1 MTSLF
6 TINCCKSFG
15 CKNLG
20 LASSADYSW
29 PEYRLGYAALHCRAC
44 GSLPPLFDEEQFRC
58 WLSAYLAD
66 FAANRGQ
73 FCPCCYQ
80 REIIRY
86 GHNPQGS
93 QRVQCRNCKKV
104 WTPKQA
110 PPTSIV
116 LPEQIATI
124 PLLVPFQGVSAGQQ
138 LYVLLSFDAI
148 RGNVLHISSNFT
160 PHTAGISLLY
170 RWRDT
175 AEPTVIHDDIIERV
189 SQRETQFLRRSQ
201 FDEIQYGSAIL
212 KRNASGAILRPVITA
227 HGHFRLLSHLW
238 PEVKTHIIAHEC
250 FLRGAAITAWAEQ
263 FRHHR
268 ASLWFID
275 EEMNSDQRTLPWQLL
290 GKTYQG
296 WWRNQWQIWQRGD
309 MRKMVC
315 LLTQGRVEESASITL
330 AASHHFLAWLRQQT
344 EFQQSTRYSAHSL
357 FQAIRSLADKYNALI
372 EGDVYTCYP
381 ATKTTAVAPGG

>member
-110 PPTSIV
+110 PPTGIV

-138 LYVLLSFDAI
+138 LYVFLCFV
-148 RGNVLHISSNFT
+148 GFGGFVLDFSCLFT

-170 RWRDT
+170 RWRGT

-275 EEMNSDQRTLPWQLL
+275 EEMNSDKRTLPWQLL

-330 AASHHFLAWLRQQT
+330 AASHRFLAWLRQQT
-344 EFQQSTRYSAHSL
+344 EFEQSTRYSAHSV

-381 ATKTTAVAPGG
+381 ATKTTAVAPNG

>member
-110 PPTSIV
+110 PPTGIV

-170 RWRDT
+170 RWRGS

-309 MRKMVC
+309 MRKWCVC
-315 LLTQGRVEESASITL
+315 
-330 AASHHFLAWLRQQT
+330 
-344 EFQQSTRYSAHSL
+344 
-357 FQAIRSLADKYNALI
+357 
-372 EGDVYTCYP
+372 
-381 ATKTTAVAPGG
+381 

>member
-110 PPTSIV
+110 PPTGIV

-170 RWRDT
+170 RWRGT

-189 SQRETQFLRRSQ
+189 S
-201 FDEIQYGSAIL
+201 
-212 KRNASGAILRPVITA
+212 
-227 HGHFRLLSHLW
+227 
-238 PEVKTHIIAHEC
+238 
-250 FLRGAAITAWAEQ
+250 
-263 FRHHR
+263 
-268 ASLWFID
+268 
-275 EEMNSDQRTLPWQLL
+275 
-290 GKTYQG
+290 
-296 WWRNQWQIWQRGD
+296 
-309 MRKMVC
+309 
-315 LLTQGRVEESASITL
+315 
-330 AASHHFLAWLRQQT
+330 
-344 EFQQSTRYSAHSL
+344 
-357 FQAIRSLADKYNALI
+357 
-372 EGDVYTCYP
+372 
-381 ATKTTAVAPGG
+381 

>member
-110 PPTSIV
+110 PPTGIV

-148 RGNVLHISSNFT
+148 RGNVLHISSNFM

-170 RWRDT
+170 RWRGT

-330 AASHHFLAWLRQQT
+330 AASHRFLAWLRQQT
-344 EFQQSTRYSAHSL
+344 EFQQSTRYSAHSV

-381 ATKTTAVAPGG
+381 ATKTTAVAPNG

>member
-73 FCPCCYQ
+73 FAHVATS
-80 REIIRY
+80 EKSFAMGII
-86 GHNPQGS
+86 P
-93 QRVQCRNCKKV
+93 RVASASSAETAKSVDTKAGASHQHRFARTNSDDSL
-104 WTPKQA
+104 A
-110 PPTSIV
+110 R
-116 LPEQIATI
+116 
-124 PLLVPFQGVSAGQQ
+124 PFQGVSAGQQ

-170 RWRDT
+170 RWRGS

-189 SQRETQFLRRSQ
+189 SQRETQF
-201 FDEIQYGSAIL
+201 Y
-212 KRNASGAILRPVITA
+212 
-227 HGHFRLLSHLW
+227 
-238 PEVKTHIIAHEC
+238 
-250 FLRGAAITAWAEQ
+250 AA
-263 FRHHR
+263 
-268 ASLWFID
+268 ASL
-275 EEMNSDQRTLPWQLL
+275 MKSST
-290 GKTYQG
+290 
-296 WWRNQWQIWQRGD
+296 
-309 MRKMVC
+309 
-315 LLTQGRVEESASITL
+315 
-330 AASHHFLAWLRQQT
+330 AAPYLNGTPAARFYA
-344 EFQQSTRYSAHSL
+344 
-357 FQAIRSLADKYNALI
+357 RSLLPMGISA
-372 EGDVYTCYP
+372 C
-381 ATKTTAVAPGG
+381 